1 MLKFPKTLWL
11 MVVALAVLAGLLAPP
26 VAAASPR
33 LVVHVNEPFEVNGHV
48 YQPGKLSLQ
57 QVREYSPIATL
68 NEIRVDGH
76 SLGVVLA
83 RDQAGTAPAV
93 RDELIFERNENGL
106 LALAS
111 IALKGEPVRRLYTLG
126 AGANAGSWQAMS
138 RPGPTM
144 IASTK

>member
-11 MVVALAVLAGLLAPP
+11 MVIALAVLAGLLAPP
-26 VAAASPR
+26 VPAASPR
-33 LVVHVNEPFEVNGHV
+33 LVVHLNEPFEVNGHV
-48 YQPGKLSLQ
+48 YQSGKLSLR

-83 RDQAGTAPAV
+83 RDHGATTPAV
-93 RDELIFERNENGL
+93 RDELIFERNVNGRL
-106 LALAS
+106 VLAS
-111 IALKGEPVRRLYTLG
+111 LALKGEPVRKLYTLG
-126 AGANAGSWQAMS
+126 AGDDAGPWQAMS
-138 RPGPTM
+138 QPRPTM